1 VYVLLSPQDFFTQ
14 RGSVVIE
21 SLKSLF
27 SDLRSEG
34 RVMVLRLF
42 ELCLRAS
49 PQQGAE
55 LIKPVLLKI
64 FE

>member
-1 VYVLLSPQDFFTQ
+1 MLLSPQDFFTQ
-14 RGSVVIE
+14 RGSIVIE
-21 SLKSLF
+21 SLKTLL
-27 SDLRSEG
+27 SDLRMEG
-34 RVMVLRLF
+34 RVMVLKLF
-42 ELCLRAS
+42 EICLRTS